1 MKNLKDWQAW
11 LNNISE
17 PEWAAFMAQHGGEM
31 DALRGAWARFVAQH
45 GLGQP
50 ESALSD
56 ETKRQPENTVTGEIQ
71 TQPENVR
78 QPENTQTAV
87 QQNQA
92 VNNIAPSNQS
102 TQPDNTVSG
111 CLSDTDLPSANIQI
125 QAEQA
130 ASEVATAAVPAKP
143 LNQAQSTLR
152 QPENNVDNPSQTQS
166 ENAVS
171 NKTKQQPE
179 NTQTAVQQNQAVN
192 NTAPSNQ
199 STQPDNTIS
208 GCLTD
213 ADLPSA
219 NVPAEPTEQAAS
231 EVATNTTPAQPSN
244 RTPNQ
249 TQSTLRQ
256 PENGTD
262 NLPQTQPE
270 NAVSNKTKQQPE
282 NPQTAVPQNQTTNN
296 AAPGNKP
303 IQPDN
308 TVSGCP
314 TDADLPSANI
324 QVQAKQAVSEVTTAA
339 APAQPSNQ
347 MPDQTQNVLQQPEN
361 AISNETKQPQ
371 IPPSPLQHPHPPI
384 PMPTPHTLPPL
395 PNARCGEPYRAALPT
410 DAAHVKI
417 TPECGLVWDAKHHQI
432 SGTPN
437 QAGDIEIRYT
447 VPEHGAHTPVRQT
460 LYINPDPKSL
470 WQNQPSDP
478 TAPFA
483 KPDTA
488 HDLIA
493 TAQGSLIAARV
504 RGRSHAHNGTHCDD
518 DYRIAHHERTGLH
531 FIAVAD
537 GAGSAE
543 FSRYGSQL
551 AVNAAAETVWQLL
564 DNNEKLF
571 RQPEYEPK
579 DQKHA
584 LENLISN
591 AAYQAFVAQKNAAE
605 TEQIDIKKLACTLLI
620 ALALPRADG
629 TWLIT
634 AYWVGDGAAA
644 VWQPE
649 SQTITLL
656 GESDGGAYSGET
668 VFLSA
673 NEVRPENLS
682 QRTRSWQG
690 QQPPVLMLMTDG
702 ISDPKFE
709 TDANLAKSEK
719 WAALW
724 QELQPVFQA
733 EQPAAALEEWLDF
746 WSPGNHDDRTLALF
760 LPTKAA

>member
-1 MKNLKDWQAW
+1 MENLKDWQAW

-31 DALRGAWARFVAQH
+31 DALRGAWGRFAEQRV
-45 GLGQP
+45 LGQP
-50 ESALSD
+50 ENDVNNSS
-56 ETKRQPENTVTGEIQ
+56 Q
-71 TQPENVR
+71 TQPENAVNNETKR

-92 VNNIAPSNQS
+92 TNNTAPSNQS
-102 TQPDNTVSG
+102 TQPDNTISG

-179 NTQTAVQQNQAVN
+179 NTQTAVQQNQTVN

-371 IPPSPLQHPHPPI
+371 IPPSPLQHPHSPI

-395 PNARCGEPYRAALPT
+395 PNARCGEPYRAALPA

-417 TPECGLVWDAKHHQI
+417 TPECGLVWDAKYHQI
-432 SGTPN
+432 SGTPS
-437 QAGDIEIRYT
+437 QAGDVEIRYT
-447 VPEHGAHTPVRQT
+447 VPEHGADTPVRQT
-460 LYINPDPKSL
+460 LYINPNPKDL

-488 HDLIA
+488 HDLIT
-493 TAQGSLIAARV
+493 TAQGRLIAARV

-518 DYRIAHHERTGLH
+518 DYRIAYHERTGLH

-551 AVNAAAETVWQLL
+551 AVNAAADTVWQLL
-564 DNNEKLF
+564 DNNEKFF
-571 RQPEYEPK
+571 RLPESEPK

-682 QRTRSWQG
+682 KRIREWQG

-702 ISDPKFE
+702 VSDPKFE
-709 TDANLAKSEK
+709 TDANLARPER
-719 WAALW
+719 WAELW
-724 QELQPVFQA
+724 QEGKFQTALQA
-733 EQPAAALEEWLDF
+733 EQPAAALEGWLDF

>member
-1 MKNLKDWQAW
+1 MENWNNLKDWQAW

-31 DALRGAWARFVAQH
+31 DALRGAWGRFAKQRV
-45 GLGQP
+45 LGQP
-50 ESALSD
+50 ENGVDDLSQRQPEND
-56 ETKRQPENTVTGEIQ
+56 VKNSSQTQPENAVNNETKRQPESI
-71 TQPENVR
+71 R

-87 QQNQA
+87 QQ
-92 VNNIAPSNQS
+92 S
-102 TQPDNTVSG
+102 
-111 CLSDTDLPSANIQI
+111 
-125 QAEQA
+125 
-130 ASEVATAAVPAKP
+130 
-143 LNQAQSTLR
+143 
-152 QPENNVDNPSQTQS
+152 
-166 ENAVS
+166 
-171 NKTKQQPE
+171 
-179 NTQTAVQQNQAVN
+179 QAVN
-192 NTAPSNQ
+192 NTEPSNQ
-199 STQPDNTIS
+199 LAQPDNTIS
-208 GCLTD
+208 GCPTD

-219 NVPAEPTEQAAS
+219 NVPAEPTEQAA
-231 EVATNTTPAQPSN
+231 
-244 RTPNQ
+244 
-249 TQSTLRQ
+249 
-256 PENGTD
+256 
-262 NLPQTQPE
+262 
-270 NAVSNKTKQQPE
+270 
-282 NPQTAVPQNQTTNN
+282 
-296 AAPGNKP
+296 
-303 IQPDN
+303 
-308 TVSGCP
+308 
-314 TDADLPSANI
+314 
-324 QVQAKQAVSEVTTAA
+324 SEVTTAA

-361 AISNETKQPQ
+361 VRQPENGVGNPPQTQPENAISNETKQPQ
-371 IPPSPLQHPHPPI
+371 IPPPPFQHPHPPI

-395 PNARCGEPYRAALPT
+395 PNARHGEPYHAALPPAVT
-410 DAAHVKI
+410 AI
-417 TPECGLVWDAKHHQI
+417 TFHPECGLVWDAKHHQI
-432 SGTPN
+432 SGTPS
-437 QAGDIEIRYT
+437 QAGDVEIHY
-447 VPEHGAHTPVRQT
+447 HLADSNNT
-460 LYINPDPKSL
+460 LTSVIQKIYINPNPKDL
-470 WQNQPSDP
+470 WQNKPSDP
-478 TAPFA
+478 NAPFA

-551 AVNAAAETVWQLL
+551 AVNAAADTVWQLL
-564 DNNEKLF
+564 DNNEKFF
-571 RQPEYEPK
+571 RLPESEPK

-591 AAYQAFVAQKNAAE
+591 AAYQAYVAQKNAAE
-605 TEQIDIKKLACTLLI
+605 AEQIDIKKLACTLLI
-620 ALALPRADG
+620 ALALPRTDG
-629 TWLIT
+629 TWLIA

-673 NEVRPENLS
+673 SEVSPENLS
-682 QRTRSWQG
+682 KRIRSWQG

-702 ISDPKFE
+702 VSDPKFE
-709 TDANLAKSEK
+709 TDANLARPER
-719 WAALW
+719 WAELW
-724 QELQPVFQA
+724 QEGKFQTALQA
-733 EQPAAALEEWLDF
+733 EQPAAALEGWLDF

>member
-1 MKNLKDWQAW
+1 
-11 LNNISE
+11 
-17 PEWAAFMAQHGGEM
+17 
-31 DALRGAWARFVAQH
+31 
-45 GLGQP
+45 
-50 ESALSD
+50 
-56 ETKRQPENTVTGEIQ
+56 
-71 TQPENVR
+71 
-78 QPENTQTAV
+78 
-87 QQNQA
+87 
-92 VNNIAPSNQS
+92 
-102 TQPDNTVSG
+102 
-111 CLSDTDLPSANIQI
+111 
-125 QAEQA
+125 
-130 ASEVATAAVPAKP
+130 
-143 LNQAQSTLR
+143 
-152 QPENNVDNPSQTQS
+152 
-166 ENAVS
+166 
-171 NKTKQQPE
+171 
-179 NTQTAVQQNQAVN
+179 
-192 NTAPSNQ
+192 
-199 STQPDNTIS
+199 
-208 GCLTD
+208 
-213 ADLPSA
+213 
-219 NVPAEPTEQAAS
+219 
-231 EVATNTTPAQPSN
+231 
-244 RTPNQ
+244 
-249 TQSTLRQ
+249 
-256 PENGTD
+256 
-262 NLPQTQPE
+262 
-270 NAVSNKTKQQPE
+270 
-282 NPQTAVPQNQTTNN
+282 
-296 AAPGNKP
+296 
-303 IQPDN
+303 
-308 TVSGCP
+308 
-314 TDADLPSANI
+314 
-324 QVQAKQAVSEVTTAA
+324 
-339 APAQPSNQ
+339 
-347 MPDQTQNVLQQPEN
+347 
-361 AISNETKQPQ
+361 
-371 IPPSPLQHPHPPI
+371 
-384 PMPTPHTLPPL
+384 MPTPHTLPPL
-395 PNARCGEPYRAALPT
+395 PNARCGEPYRAVLPA

-432 SGTPN
+432 SGTPS
-437 QAGDIEIRYT
+437 QAGDVEIRYT

-478 TAPFA
+478 TAPYA

-488 HDLIA
+488 HERIP
-493 TAQGSLIAARV
+493 TPQGSLIAARV

-518 DYRIAHHERTGLH
+518 DYRIAYHERTGLH

-564 DNNEKLF
+564 DNNEKFF
-571 RQPEYEPK
+571 RLPESEPK

-605 TEQIDIKKLACTLLI
+605 AEQMDIKKLACTLLI

-649 SQTITLL
+649 SQAITLL

-673 NEVRPENLS
+673 SEVSPENLS
-682 QRTRSWQG
+682 KRIRSWQG

-702 ISDPKFE
+702 VSDPKFE

-724 QELQPVFQA
+724 QELQPIFQA
-733 EQPAAALEEWLDF
+733 EQPAASLEEWLDF

>member
-1 MKNLKDWQAW
+1 MENWNNLKDWQAW

-31 DALRGAWARFVAQH
+31 DALRGAWAKFMAQRV
-45 GLGQP
+45 LGQP
-50 ESALSD
+50 ENGVDDLSQRQPEND
-56 ETKRQPENTVTGEIQ
+56 VNNSSQTQPENAVSNETKRQPESI
-71 TQPENVR
+71 R
-78 QPENTQTAV
+78 QPENAQTAV

-92 VNNIAPSNQS
+92 VNNTALSNQS
-102 TQPDNTVSG
+102 TQPDNTISG
-111 CLSDTDLPSANIQI
+111 CLSDADLPSANIQ
-125 QAEQA
+125 AESTEPA

-152 QPENNVDNPSQTQS
+152 QPEN
-166 ENAVS
+166 
-171 NKTKQQPE
+171 
-179 NTQTAVQQNQAVN
+179 
-192 NTAPSNQ
+192 
-199 STQPDNTIS
+199 
-208 GCLTD
+208 
-213 ADLPSA
+213 
-219 NVPAEPTEQAAS
+219 
-231 EVATNTTPAQPSN
+231 
-244 RTPNQ
+244 
-249 TQSTLRQ
+249 
-256 PENGTD
+256 GTD

-270 NAVSNKTKQQPE
+270 NTVSDETKQQPENIRQPE
-282 NPQTAVPQNQTTNN
+282 NPQTAVPQNQTANN
-296 AAPGNKP
+296 AAPGNQP

-308 TVSGCP
+308 TVSGCLSD
-314 TDADLPSANI
+314 TDLPSANI
-324 QVQAKQAVSEVTTAA
+324 QAQAEQVANEVATSTV
-339 APAQPSNQ
+339 PAQPSNQ
-347 MPDQTQNVLQQPEN
+347 TQNRTPNQVQSTLRQPENRVTGEIQTQPEN
-361 AISNETKQPQ
+361 AVNNETKRQPENNADNPPQTQPENIKQPQ
-371 IPPSPLQHPHPPI
+371 IPQSPLQHPHPSI
-384 PMPTPHTLPPL
+384 PMPTPHTFPPL
-395 PNARCGEPYRAALPT
+395 PNARCGEPYRADFPLPLNAT
-410 DAAHVKI
+410 NI
-417 TPECGLVWDAKHHQI
+417 TFEPECGLTWDAAAQQI
-432 SGTPN
+432 HGTPS
-437 QAGDIEIRYT
+437 QSGDIEIRYEIEENGNST
-447 VPEHGAHTPVRQT
+447 VHRLQ
-460 LYINPDPKSL
+460 LYINPNPRDL
-470 WQNQPSDP
+470 WQTIDSDP
-478 TAPFA
+478 NAPFA

-493 TAQGSLIAARV
+493 TTQGRLIAARV

-551 AVNAAAETVWQLL
+551 AVNAAANTVWQLL
-564 DNNEKLF
+564 DNNEKFF
-571 RQPEYEPK
+571 RLPESEPK

-668 VFLSA
+668 VFLSV

-682 QRTRSWQG
+682 KRIREWQG

-702 ISDPKFE
+702 VSDPKFE
-709 TDANLAKSEK
+709 TDANLAKGEK

-724 QELQPVFQA
+724 QELQPIFQA

>member
-1 MKNLKDWQAW
+1 MENWNNLKDWQAW

-17 PEWAAFMAQHGGEM
+17 PEWAAFMAQHGDEM
-31 DALRGAWARFVAQH
+31 DALRGAWGRFAEQRV
-45 GLGQP
+45 LGQP
-50 ESALSD
+50 ENGVDDLSQRQPEND
-56 ETKRQPENTVTGEIQ
+56 VNNSSQTQPENAVSNETKRQPESIR
-71 TQPENVR
+71 QPENAQTAVQPNQAVNNTAPSNQPAQPDNTISGCLSNADLPSANIQIQAEQAASEVVTSDVPTQPSNQTPEQAQNDLMQPESAVSNETKWQPENSVGNPAQR

-92 VNNIAPSNQS
+92 VNN
-102 TQPDNTVSG
+102 
-111 CLSDTDLPSANIQI
+111 
-125 QAEQA
+125 
-130 ASEVATAAVPAKP
+130 
-143 LNQAQSTLR
+143 
-152 QPENNVDNPSQTQS
+152 
-166 ENAVS
+166 
-171 NKTKQQPE
+171 
-179 NTQTAVQQNQAVN
+179 
-192 NTAPSNQ
+192 
-199 STQPDNTIS
+199 
-208 GCLTD
+208 
-213 ADLPSA
+213 
-219 NVPAEPTEQAAS
+219 AEP
-231 EVATNTTPAQPSN
+231 NNQP
-244 RTPNQ
+244 
-249 TQSTLRQ
+249 TQH
-256 PENGTD
+256 
-262 NLPQTQPE
+262 
-270 NAVSNKTKQQPE
+270 
-282 NPQTAVPQNQTTNN
+282 
-296 AAPGNKP
+296 
-303 IQPDN
+303 DN

-324 QVQAKQAVSEVTTAA
+324 QVQAKQAASEVTTAA

-361 AISNETKQPQ
+361 VRQPENGVGNPPQTQPENAISNETKQPQ
-371 IPPSPLQHPHPPI
+371 IAPSPLQHPQSPI

-395 PNARCGEPYRAALPT
+395 PNARSGEPYRATLPA

-432 SGTPN
+432 SGTPS
-437 QAGDIEIRYT
+437 QTGDVEIRYT

-460 LYINPDPKSL
+460 LYINPNPKDL

-518 DYRIAHHERTGLH
+518 DYRIAYHERTGLH

-564 DNNEKLF
+564 DNNEKFF
-571 RQPEYEPK
+571 RLPESEPEA
-579 DQKHA
+579 QELA
-584 LENLISN
+584 LNILISN

-605 TEQIDIKKLACTLLI
+605 AEQMDIKKLACTLLI

-682 QRTRSWQG
+682 KRIRSWQG
-690 QQPPVLMLMTDG
+690 QHPPVLMLMTDG
-702 ISDPKFE
+702 VSDPKFE